1 MDVNFPRLIKKIFL
15 LNGKYV
21 FNTLDVKHTVATV
34 KNGTETQAT
43 IIVTNVEAIIIH
55 ILMLKMDK

>member
-1 MDVNFPRLIKKIFL
+1 MGVNFTRLIKKIFL

-21 FNTLDVKHTVATV
+21 FNTLDVNHTVSTV

-43 IIVTNVEAIIIH
+43 IIVSNLEAVIIR